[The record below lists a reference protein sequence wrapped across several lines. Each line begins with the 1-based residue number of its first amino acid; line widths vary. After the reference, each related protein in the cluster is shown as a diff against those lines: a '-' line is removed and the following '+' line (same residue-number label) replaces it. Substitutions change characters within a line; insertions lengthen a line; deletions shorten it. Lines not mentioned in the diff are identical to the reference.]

1 MGSDDDTIIRIFI
14 SRAEVDLRVIA
25 EKFKEFSGR
34 ELDAAI
40 EQVNIIMINTKM
52 LQNTKL
58 LSRILG
64 VTTRKF

>member
-40 EQVNIIMINTKM
+40 EQVNIMNTKI
-52 LQNTKL
+52 LQNTIQL
-58 LSRILG
+58 SMSRILA
-64 VTTRKF
+64 VTTRKY